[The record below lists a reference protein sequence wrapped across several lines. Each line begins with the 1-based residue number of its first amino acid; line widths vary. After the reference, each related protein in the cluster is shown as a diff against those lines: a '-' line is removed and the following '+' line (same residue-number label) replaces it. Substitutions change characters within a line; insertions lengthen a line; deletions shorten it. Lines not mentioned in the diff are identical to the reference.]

1 VHFALQDGGRL
12 HQFVIPVVLLASA
25 IATGPPPLPGPPEYS
40 VVLSWTAPG
49 DNGRTGR
56 GKIYDLRYST
66 TPLNEANFQTARRVP
81 GLPAPGLPGTAQSAI
96 VEGLSDH
103 TVYYFA
109 LKTRDDS
116 GNWSALSNV
125 VRYPSKITTGVG
137 DAPRA
142 SDCSLPWP
150 NPARSATRCALGL
163 PEAAEV
169 QADVFSVSGR
179 HVRSLLNG
187 QHPAG
192 RSEVE
197 WDLRDGNGARVA
209 AGIYLLR
216 VRLGDRTWSR
226 RVTVIR

>member
-12 HQFVIPVVLLASA
+12 HLFVIHVVVLASA
-25 IATGPPPLPGPPEYS
+25 IATGPPPLPAPPQYS
-40 VVLSWTAPG
+40 VVLSWTAPQ
-49 DNGRTGR
+49 DDGRTGR

-81 GLPAPGLPGTAQSAI
+81 GLPAPSRPGAVQSAI
-96 VEGLSDH
+96 VEGLLDN
-103 TVYYFA
+103 TIYYFA
-109 LKTRDDS
+109 LKTRDDA

-125 VRYPSKITTGVG
+125 VRYPTITTGVG
-137 DAPRA
+137 DSPLATG
-142 SDCSLPWP
+142 CSLPWP
-150 NPARSATRCALGL
+150 NPARSATRFALGL

-179 HVRSLLNG
+179 HVRSLVNG
-187 QHPAG
+187 PRPAG

-197 WDLRDGNGARVA
+197 WDLRDGNGERVA

-216 VRLGDRTWSR
+216 VRLGERIWSR